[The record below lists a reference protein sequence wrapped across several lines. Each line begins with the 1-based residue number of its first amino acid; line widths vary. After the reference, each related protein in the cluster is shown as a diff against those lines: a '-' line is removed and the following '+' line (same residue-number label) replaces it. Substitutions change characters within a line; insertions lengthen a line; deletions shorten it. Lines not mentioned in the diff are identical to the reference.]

1 LRCVPVAV
9 ALIGSGLDK
18 ETVLFVGWFGP
29 RGLASV
35 VFALLAVEELGTQG
49 DVAPAVAT
57 VAFTI
62 LLSVLLHGL
71 SAGPLAVL
79 YARTEQ
85 DHDKPGDA
93 PLARRSR

>member
-1 LRCVPVAV
+1 M
-9 ALIGSGLDK
+9 
-18 ETVLFVGWFGP
+18 
-29 RGLASV
+29 GLASV
-35 VFALLAVEELGTQG
+35 VFALLAVEEIGTQG
-49 DVAPAVAT
+49 DVAPAIAT

-93 PLARRSR
+93 PLARRSSSESPDQLAGSPAPDEAD